1 MNIPAQRLNS
11 RQAKREIDHDFS
23 QTMANALARAILINL
38 ASTWTGSLILNPVL
52 RTANDILDLA
62 EVA

>member
-1 MNIPAQRLNS
+1 MSIPAQRLNS
-11 RQAKREIDHDFS
+11 RQAKREIDHDFA

-38 ASTWTGSLILNPVL
+38 ASTWTGSLVLNPVL
-52 RTANDILDLA
+52 QTANDILDLA